1 MSGFQ
6 LIHDQS
12 TSFDF
17 VDIKPS
23 ESYEIRWIQKA
34 LKHCNKILI
43 LICDTD
49 CFLIVST
56 CNTQNY
62 FVLSSLVVPPKACF
76 SPIYENLV
84 ILIAATVLQLY
95 CKSSV
100 GLNTLARRPYPYQG
114 NFLSSITP
122 NSQLML
128 FIIHIMYCSSI
139 ISTLPPKCNLK
150 LLLM

>member
-1 MSGFQ
+1 MFYFENVRFIEPVVCALLRVEQLRHVVLSGFQ

-23 ESYEIRWIQKA
+23 ESYEIRWILQS
-34 LKHCNKILI
+34 LKHCNKMQI

-100 GLNTLARRPYPYQG
+100 GLYSLARRPYPY
-114 NFLSSITP
+114 
-122 NSQLML
+122 
-128 FIIHIMYCSSI
+128 
-139 ISTLPPKCNLK
+139 ISR
-150 LLLM
+150 